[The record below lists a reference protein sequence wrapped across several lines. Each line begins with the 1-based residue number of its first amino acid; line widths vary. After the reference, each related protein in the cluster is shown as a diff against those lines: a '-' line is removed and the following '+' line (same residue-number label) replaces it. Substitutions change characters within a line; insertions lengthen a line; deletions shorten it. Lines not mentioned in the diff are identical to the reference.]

1 MYNEVRGEYMF
12 IRRENFSQF
21 IKFYPVVTTLIAIN
35 LIVYILTVLPII
47 GDYIFYSGMSV
58 NYLIEDGQWWRIITS
73 IFIHGGFIHLLFNM
87 FSLFLFGPELE
98 KIAGKARF
106 ITIYLLAGIFGNV
119 VTFVF
124 QEGMY
129 ASVGASGAIF
139 GIFGAFAALVYYT
152 RRTMPQLKQII
163 MPLIII
169 SVIITFLS
177 PNVNSASH
185 LGGLITGFLLGL
197 SYFSP
202 KNIIRW
208 RKIYRKKA
216 I

>member
-208 RKIYRKKA
+208 RKNL
-216 I
+216 

>member
-73 IFIHGGFIHLLFNM
+73 IFIHGGFIHVLFNM

-119 VTFVF
+119 ATFVF

-177 PNVNSASH
+177 PNVNIASH

-208 RKIYRKKA
+208 RKNL
-216 I
+216 

>member
-1 MYNEVRGEYMF
+1 MF
-12 IRRENFSQF
+12 IRTESFKQF
-21 IKFYPVVTTLIAIN
+21 LKLYPIVSTIIAIN
-35 LIVYILTVLPII
+35 FIVYILTILPVF
-47 GDYIFYSGMSV
+47 GDLIFYAGMSV
-58 NYLIEDGQWWRIITS
+58 NYLISEGQWWRIITS
-73 IFIHGGFIHLLFNM
+73 VFIHGGFIHVLFNM

-119 VTFVF
+119 ATVVT
-124 QEGMY
+124 QDPLY

-139 GIFGAFAALVYYT
+139 GIFGAFSALVYYT

-163 MPLIII
+163 MPLVVI

-177 PNVNSASH
+177 PNVNIASH
-185 LGGLITGFLLGL
+185 LGGLVTGFLLGL

-202 KNIIRW
+202 KRIVRW
-208 RKIYRKKA
+208 RKK
-216 I
+216 

>member
-1 MYNEVRGEYMF
+1 MF

-208 RKIYRKKA
+208 RKNL
-216 I
+216 

>member
-1 MYNEVRGEYMF
+1 MF
-12 IRRENFSQF
+12 IRRENFKQF
-21 IKFYPVVTTLIAIN
+21 LKLYPVVSTIIAIN
-35 LIVYILTVLPII
+35 FIVFIITMLPNI
-47 GDYIFYSGMSV
+47 GDEIFYSGASV
-58 NYLIEDGQWWRIITS
+58 NYLIGDGQWWRIITS
-73 IFIHGGFIHLLFNM
+73 LFLHAGFMHVLFNM

-98 KIAGKARF
+98 KIAGKMRF
-106 ITIYLLAGIFGNV
+106 LTIYFLAGIFGNMA
-119 VTFVF
+119 TFVL
-124 QEGMY
+124 QDGSY
-129 ASVGASGAIF
+129 ASVGASGAIY

-152 RRTMPQLKQII
+152 RRTMPQLKQVI

-177 PNVNSASH
+177 PNINVTGH

-208 RKIYRKKA
+208 RQK
-216 I
+216 